1 MNTTVT
7 ADHPIRDSV
16 DADAR
21 DMDLAALV
29 DRFRANT
36 SAYLAGRQSD
46 NRFGMELFRRA
57 VMEGDQGA
65 WSAIHDAYQP
75 LVVGWVTRHP
85 SLPRCGE
92 DSRYLVNRTFER
104 FWRAVRPERLANF
117 PNLPSLVKYLK
128 MCANCAV
135 VDAARSYRPADARPL
150 DGIDVPT
157 EGRGNLEQ
165 TEALLRAEQLWSTV
179 VAVIRNPLQERL
191 AWDTLV
197 LGMTPREVLAAYP
210 GQWRSIAEIYEAK
223 AAMLGRLRKSP
234 AVLSFRQE
242 AQQYPAMPMS

>member
-1 MNTTVT
+1 MNMTVT

-57 VMEGDQGA
+57 VMEGDQEA

-104 FWRAVRPERLANF
+104 FWRAVRPERLADF

-210 GQWRSIAEIYEAK
+210 GQWRSVTEIYEAK
-223 AAMLGRLRKSP
+223 ASMLGRLRKSP

-242 AQQYPAMPMS
+242 AQQHPAMHMS